1 MKDRIPKYAGRVKL
15 NPVPNQPNTYDMERA
30 DEPLQEGTPLN
41 KNTLLSD
48 DIALKMGLKD
58 DDTPNDALQS
68 LFEKGNN
75 ILKKGKG
82 DHSIEQVSEKNTNQ
96 ALTENTIALGEGC
109 IAGCKGYY
117 ITGIF
122 FGNEQYYPQV
132 RISNVQPNSIDI
144 LKNPFSPNYSFTSP
158 DYKVDD
164 KIYINCGN
172 HYIDL
177 YKINWVSA
185 NILILYPDSNHSL
198 TKLREGLEKT
208 AREGNATIIG
218 DLFPN
223 SGRSTF
229 KLLGDLKFDDY
240 TLSVPTRPEV
250 GVVEVSKNGF
260 ASGENTKA
268 TATDSTSEGRDTHSV
283 GPYGHTEGRDTV
295 AGYAAHAQ
303 NKGTKAL
310 GHYSDAK
317 GLDTTASGMG
327 AEAGGCDTEASGEWS
342 QAKGD
347 NTRASG
353 YASDAGGYETE
364 ALHKAGF
371 TRGIGTR
378 TSSDYQSVFGRYN
391 KDNPDAIVIF
401 GNGTSEENRSNAF
414 EFLEDGSLILSG
426 GFTGKIASGKYTG
439 VWSGSAYN
447 EVRLYFDFA
456 PKLIII
462 SRDPKDFSVTSYGFA
477 VIGDGVSKARMIQ
490 ANVTS
495 PFVEGSGVFSYSDI
509 SVYNGGKTLYVNSPL
524 LSEGG
529 DQSYYYIAIG

>member
-82 DHSIEQVSEKNTNQ
+82 DHGIEQVSENNTNQ

-109 IAGCKGYY
+109 ISGCKGYY

-144 LKNPFSPNYSFTSP
+144 LKNPFSANSSFTAP
-158 DYKVDD
+158 DYKVND

-177 YKINWVSA
+177 YKINWIST

-208 AREGNATIIG
+208 AREGNATITG
-218 DLFPN
+218 DLSP
-223 SGRSTF
+223 SSARSSF

-260 ASGENTKA
+260 ASGEGTKA
-268 TATDSTSEGRDTHSV
+268 TATDSTSEGRENHSV
-283 GPYGHTEGRDTV
+283 GPYGHTEGRGNK

-303 NKGTKAL
+303 NAFNEAL
-310 GHYSDAK
+310 HHYSDVGGFHNGSSREIQFVRGWWAK
-317 GLDTTASGMG
+317 
-327 AEAGGCDTEASGEWS
+327 E
-342 QAKGD
+342 
-347 NTRASG
+347 
-353 YASDAGGYETE
+353 
-364 ALHKAGF
+364 
-371 TRGIGTR
+371 
-378 TSSDYQSVFGRYN
+378 
-391 KDNPDAIVIF
+391 NPDAIAIF

-414 EFLEDGSLILSG
+414 EVLDDGNVTINGRVFSGLVTGSVTAAEEDKL
-426 GFTGKIASGKYTG
+426 T
-439 VWSGSAYN
+439 
-447 EVRLYFDFA
+447 LYFDTIPNMIFMASESECLIVFPNYNFLIGMSLETDFPEFRQGNIIGYTGYARVSENAVTLSA
-456 PKLIII
+456 P
-462 SRDPKDFSVTSYGFA
+462 TWA
-477 VIGDGVSKARMIQ
+477 VGRQFD
-490 ANVTS
+490 
-495 PFVEGSGVFSYSDI
+495 
-509 SVYNGGKTLYVNSPL
+509 YV
-524 LSEGG
+524 
-529 DQSYYYIAIG
+529 AF